1 MMNVIVILDKHL
13 VLYLFRGSFFA
24 LFKHYSFLLKNKKNV
39 EIATLLYY
47 KAGIAFQL
55 LYWLSET
62 SINKFQV
69 QMLISILSS

>member
-24 LFKHYSFLLKNKKNV
+24 LFKHYAFLLKNKKNV

-47 KAGIAFQL
+47 KSRYCFPTA
-55 LYWLSET
+55 
-62 SINKFQV
+62 
-69 QMLISILSS
+69 ILTQ